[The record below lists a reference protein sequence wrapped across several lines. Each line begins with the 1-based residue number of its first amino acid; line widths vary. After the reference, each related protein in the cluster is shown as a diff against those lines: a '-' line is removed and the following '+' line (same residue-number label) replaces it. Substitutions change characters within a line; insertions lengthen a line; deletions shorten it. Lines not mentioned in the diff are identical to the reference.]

1 MKRPEQRG
9 RTRPYHSAMIYV
21 SKGARAGIVVAVI
34 GFLGWLSGCSD
45 APSSALLPPPA
56 PPPPPASPPSTIA
69 IVSDTA
75 QAAGFASGPVEA
87 SVQQASAADEV
98 VYVSLTPGTV
108 PAGATATIR
117 RVGGTASLVTTLSD
131 GGFDPVPVQAQTNDS
146 IEVAVRDAGG
156 ATIGVLRLSVTARRP
171 PIVVRTNPP
180 HKKND
185 VPLNA
190 AIIVVFSEPVDGGT
204 VTPTSVQLFQGTT
217 PVAGT
222 VRLVD
227 ASHLVAAFEPSQ
239 PLTPGTDYRLVVTQA
254 VRDLDGERLEAG
266 VTVDF
271 RTGNSLTGRVA
282 TVSVWPYSVGGL
294 FPLADQIVVWVGDAN
309 GNILLAPVV
318 EWASSDTSI
327 ANVWPS
333 SARSAWVTM
342 RTTGVAT
349 ITARSEGVSGTVVF
363 RSDSRSGRIRVT
375 TVTTGEDLDPT
386 YYVRDDPPQ
395 SLTPQLP
402 ANGSVI
408 LPIAFA
414 PGDHVL
420 SLLDVASNCAVV
432 GGNAQTVT
440 VSAGDTSDVAFAV
453 TCVGNLPALRGTIAT
468 TGTDVDPDGYWLEVV
483 DHSWCARVPVN
494 GSFTCSGMTPGTYQV
509 QLNGVAANCTVMGA
523 NRQTVTVARGATADV
538 VFAVMCGSAPS
549 VRVTIATTG
558 VALPTGYRVNAGG
571 FGWQNA
577 PVNGSV
583 AFYSI
588 PPGEYSVELQDIASN
603 CALSGATARAVTVTV
618 GATAELSF
626 AVTCTSATLGSIR
639 VTAVTT
645 GDDIDPNGYEV
656 NDPTDPEGYPI
667 LLPANGSVVIDR
679 VQPGDTPLSIW
690 DVASNCAVVG
700 PNDQAVPVN
709 AGATSEVTVAVT
721 CAANLPS
728 IRVTIATT
736 GTDIDPDGYGLY
748 FQGAHIS
755 CGTVPL
761 GCPPS
766 VPVNGVFTLSG
777 LNPFE
782 LYEVVL
788 WDVAP
793 NCAVSD
799 DNDRYVTVTKGAT
812 VDVMFAITCSS
823 NAVTGSIR
831 VTTETTGEYI
841 PTWEFL
847 QVEFQG
853 IHYQLPANGAY
864 LFTGVPTGDYPIEI
878 TVLRQANCAVSLP
891 NPRTVTVA
899 ADTTVD
905 VVFPVTCR
913 S

>member
-9 RTRPYHSAMIYV
+9 TTRPYHGAMIYV
-21 SKGARAGIVVAVI
+21 TRYVRAGIVVAVI

-45 APSSALLPPPA
+45 APSSALLPPPP
-56 PPPPPASPPSTIA
+56 PPPPPASPPPTIA

-87 SVQQASAADEV
+87 SVQQASAADKV

-117 RVGGTASLVTTLSD
+117 RVGGAASLVTTLSD
-131 GGFDPVPVQAQTNDS
+131 GGFDPVPVQAQTDDS

-156 ATIGVLRLSVTARRP
+156 ATIGVLRLPVTARRP

-180 HKKND
+180 HKKTD

-190 AIIVVFSEPVDGGT
+190 AIIVVFSEPMDGGT
-204 VTPTSVQLFQGTT
+204 VTATSVQLFQGTT

-222 VRLVD
+222 VRFVD
-227 ASHLVAAFEPSQ
+227 VSRLVAAFEPSQ

-254 VRDLDGERLEAG
+254 VRDLDGDRLEAG
-266 VTVDF
+266 VTADF

-282 TVSVWPYSVGGL
+282 TVSVWPSSVGGL
-294 FPLADQIVVWVGDAN
+294 VPLAEQISVSVDDAN
-309 GNILLAPVV
+309 GNMLPGAVV
-318 EWASSDTSI
+318 EWASSDTNI

-342 RTTGVAT
+342 RATGVAT
-349 ITARSEGVSGTVVF
+349 ITATSEGVSGTVVF
-363 RSDSRSGRIRVT
+363 RSASRSGSIRVT
-375 TVTTGEDLDPT
+375 TVTTGEDLDQS
-386 YYVRDDPPQ
+386 YWVWGDP
-395 SLTPQLP
+395 SLLP

-408 LPIAFA
+408 LLGRFA
-414 PGDHVL
+414 AGEYVL
-420 SLLDVASNCAVV
+420 SLQDVASNCAVV
-432 GGNAQTVT
+432 GGDAHTVT
-440 VSAGDTSDVAFAV
+440 VRAGDTSEVAFAV
-453 TCVGNLPALRGTIAT
+453 TCVGNFPGLRGTIAT

-483 DHSWCARVPVN
+483 DHSLCARVPVN
-494 GSFTCSGMTPGTYQV
+494 GSFTCSGLTPGTYEV
-509 QLNGVAANCTVMGA
+509 QLTGVAANCTVMGA

-538 VFAVMCGSAPS
+538 AFAVMCGSAPS
-549 VRVTIATTG
+549 LRVTIATTG
-558 VALPTGYRVNAGG
+558 VGRPAGYRVNVAG

-588 PPGEYSVELQDIASN
+588 PSGEYSVELNDIAPN
-603 CALSGATARAVTVTV
+603 CALSGATARAVTVTD
-618 GATAELSF
+618 GATVELSF
-626 AVTCTSATLGSIR
+626 AVTCSSATVGSIR

-645 GDDIDPNGYEV
+645 GDDIDPNGYQV
-656 NDPTDPEGYPI
+656 NDPIDPEGYSLP
-667 LLPANGSVVIDR
+667 LPANGSVLIDN
-679 VQPGDTPLSIW
+679 VLPGDARLSIW
-690 DVASNCAVVG
+690 DVASNCAVLG
-700 PNDQAVPVN
+700 PSDQAVPVN
-709 AGATSEVTVAVT
+709 AGATSEVTVVVT
-721 CAANLPS
+721 CATNVPS

-736 GTDIDPDGYGLY
+736 GTDIDPDGYVLL
-748 FQGAHIS
+748 FQGSHIS
-755 CGTVPL
+755 CGTVSL
-761 GCPPS
+761 GCLPS

-777 LNPFE
+777 LNPYE

-788 WDVAP
+788 SGVAP
-793 NCAVSD
+793 NCAVSG

-812 VDVMFAITCSS
+812 VDVMFAVTCSS

-831 VTTETTGEYI
+831 VTMETTGEY
-841 PTWEFL
+841 PNWNFL

-853 IHYQLPANGAY
+853 IHYQLWPNGSY
-864 LFTGVPTGDYPIEI
+864 LFTGVPTGDYTIKVN
-878 TVLRQANCAVSLP
+878 VLVAAPAATCAVSPP

-913 S
+913 F

>member
-1 MKRPEQRG
+1 
-9 RTRPYHSAMIYV
+9 
-21 SKGARAGIVVAVI
+21 
-34 GFLGWLSGCSD
+34 
-45 APSSALLPPPA
+45 
-56 PPPPPASPPSTIA
+56 
-69 IVSDTA
+69 
-75 QAAGFASGPVEA
+75 VEA

-108 PAGATATIR
+108 PAGVTATIR
-117 RVGGTASLVTTLSD
+117 RVGGAASLVTTLSN
-131 GGFDPVPVQAQTNDS
+131 GGFDPVSIQAQTNDS
-146 IEVAVRDAGG
+146 IEVAVTNAGG
-156 ATIGVLRLSVTARRP
+156 ATIGVLHLSVTARRP

-180 HKKND
+180 HKKKD

-190 AIIVVFSEPVDGGT
+190 AIIVVFSEPVDGST

-222 VRLVD
+222 VRFVD
-227 ASHLVAAFEPSQ
+227 ASRLVAAFEPSQ

-254 VRDLDGERLEAG
+254 VQDLDGERLQAG

-271 RTGNSLTGRVA
+271 RTGNSLTGKVA
-282 TVSVWPYSVGGL
+282 KVSVWPSSVGGL
-294 FPLADQIVVWVGDAN
+294 FPLANQIDVWVGDAN
-309 GNILLAPVV
+309 GNMLLAPVV

-349 ITARSEGVSGTVVF
+349 ITATSEGVSGTVVF
-363 RSDSRSGRIRVT
+363 RSDSRSGSIRVT

-386 YYVRDDPPQ
+386 YYVLDDPWPGVSQ
-395 SLTPQLP
+395 QLP

-408 LPIAFA
+408 LSIAFA
-414 PGDHVL
+414 PGNHVL
-420 SLLDVASNCAVV
+420 SLWDVASNCAVV
-432 GGNAQTVT
+432 GGDAHTVT
-440 VSAGDTSDVAFAV
+440 VRAGDTSEVAFAV
-453 TCVGNLPALRGTIAT
+453 TCVGNLPGLRGTIAT
-468 TGTDVDPDGYWLEVV
+468 TGTDVDPDGYWVEVV
-483 DHSWCARVPVN
+483 DHSPCARVPAN
-494 GSFTCSGMTPGTYQV
+494 GSFTCSALAPGTYEV
-509 QLNGVAANCTVMGA
+509 QLTGVAANCTVMGA
-523 NRQTVTVARGATADV
+523 NRQAVTVARGATADV
-538 VFAVMCGSAPS
+538 AFAVVCGSAPS

-558 VALPTGYRVNAGG
+558 VGLPAGYRVTVAG

-588 PPGEYSVELQDIASN
+588 PPGEYSVELQDIAPN
-603 CALSGATARAVTVTV
+603 CTLSGATARAVTVSEGATVELGFAVSCSSTTV
-618 GATAELSF
+618 GA
-626 AVTCTSATLGSIR
+626 IR
-639 VTAVTT
+639 VTTRTT
-645 GDDIDPNGYEV
+645 GDDIDPNGYSV
-656 NDPTDPEGYPI
+656 NDPTDPYAYPI
-667 LLPANGSVVIDR
+667 LLPVNGSVLIDN
-679 VQPGDTPLSIW
+679 VLPGDARLSIW

-700 PNDQAVPVN
+700 PSDQAVPVN
-709 AGATSEVTVAVT
+709 AGATSEVTWDVT
-721 CAANLPS
+721 CAGNLPS

-736 GTDIDPDGYGLY
+736 GTDIDPDGYGLLV
-748 FQGAHIS
+748 QGAHIS
-755 CGTVPL
+755 CGTVPW

-782 LYEVVL
+782 PYEVL
-788 WDVAP
+788 LSGVAP

-799 DNDRYVTVTKGAT
+799 DNDRNVTVTRGAT
-812 VDVMFAITCSS
+812 VDVLFAITCSS

-831 VTTETTGEYI
+831 VTTETTGAYI
-841 PTWEFL
+841 PSWPFL

-853 IHYQLPANGAY
+853 IHYQLWPNSSY
-864 LFTGVPTGDYPIEI
+864 LFTAVPTGDYPIKVN
-878 TVLRQANCAVSLP
+878 VLQAANCAVSLP

>member
-1 MKRPEQRG
+1 MSRIGK
-9 RTRPYHSAMIYV
+9 TWLVMIYV
-21 SKGARAGIVVAVI
+21 SKGVRAGLIIAVTSV
-34 GFLGWLSGCSD
+34 LGWLGGCSD
-45 APSSALLPPPA
+45 VPTFVPPPSA
-56 PPPPPASPPSTIA
+56 PPPPPASPPPTIA

-108 PAGATATIR
+108 PGGATATIR
-117 RVGGTASLVTTLSD
+117 RVGGAASLVTTLSN

-156 ATIGVLRLSVTARRP
+156 ATIGVLRLSVTPRRP

-190 AIIVVFSEPVDGGT
+190 AIIVVFSEPVDSST

-222 VRLVD
+222 VRFVD
-227 ASHLVAAFEPSQ
+227 ASQLVAAFEPSQ
-239 PLTPGTDYRLVVTQA
+239 PLTPGTDYRLVVTQV

-282 TVSVWPYSVGGL
+282 TVSVSPSSVGGL
-294 FPLADQIVVWVGDAN
+294 VPLAEEISVSVDDAT
-309 GNILLAPVV
+309 GNMLPGAVV
-318 EWASSDTSI
+318 EWASSDTSV

-349 ITARSEGVSGTVVF
+349 ITATSEGVSGTVVF
-363 RSDSRSGRIRVT
+363 RSDSRFGSIRVT

-386 YYVRDDPPQ
+386 YYVLDDPWPG
-395 SLTPQLP
+395 LTPQLP

-453 TCVGNLPALRGTIAT
+453 TCVGNLPGLRGTIAT

-494 GSFTCSGMTPGTYQV
+494 GSFTCSGVTPGMYEV

-538 VFAVMCGSAPS
+538 AFAVMCGSTPS
-549 VRVTIATTG
+549 LRVTIATTG
-558 VALPTGYRVNAGG
+558 VGLPAGYRVTVAG

-588 PPGEYSVELQDIASN
+588 PSGEYSVELNDIAPD
-603 CALSGATARAVTVTV
+603 CALSGATARAVTVSE
-618 GATAELSF
+618 GATAELGF
-626 AVTCTSATLGSIR
+626 AVTCSSTTVGSIR
-639 VTAVTT
+639 VTTRTT
-645 GDDIDPNGYEV
+645 GDDIDPNGYRV
-656 NDPTDPEGYPI
+656 NDPTDREGYPI
-667 LLPANGSVVIDR
+667 LLPANGSVLIDG
-679 VQPGDTPLSIW
+679 VLPGDARLSIW
-690 DVASNCAVVG
+690 DVASNCAVVAPDG
-700 PNDQAVPVN
+700 QTVTVN
-709 AGATSEVTVAVT
+709 AGATSEVTLAVT
-721 CAANLPS
+721 CAGNLPS

-736 GTDIDPDGYGLY
+736 GTDIDPDGYSLF
-748 FQGAHIS
+748 FQG
-755 CGTVPL
+755 
-761 GCPPS
+761 PPAMCVMSSWNCSGS
-766 VPVNGVFTLSG
+766 VPVNGVFTFSG
-777 LNPFE
+777 AAAFDQ
-782 LYEVVL
+782 YEVQL

-799 DNDRYVTVTKGAT
+799 DNDRYVTVTRGAT

-841 PTWEFL
+841 PNWAFL

-853 IHYQLPANGAY
+853 IHYQLQANDSY
-864 LFTGVPTGDYPIEI
+864 LFTAVPTGVYPIKVN
-878 TVLRQANCAVSLP
+878 VLVAAPAATCAVSPP

-913 S
+913 F

>member
-1 MKRPEQRG
+1 
-9 RTRPYHSAMIYV
+9 
-21 SKGARAGIVVAVI
+21 
-34 GFLGWLSGCSD
+34 
-45 APSSALLPPPA
+45 
-56 PPPPPASPPSTIA
+56 
-69 IVSDTA
+69 
-75 QAAGFASGPVEA
+75 
-87 SVQQASAADEV
+87 
-98 VYVSLTPGTV
+98 
-108 PAGATATIR
+108 
-117 RVGGTASLVTTLSD
+117 VGGAASLVTRLSD

-190 AIIVVFSEPVDGGT
+190 AIIVVFSEPMDGGT

-222 VRLVD
+222 VRFVD
-227 ASHLVAAFEPSQ
+227 ASQLVAAFEPSQ
-239 PLTPGTDYRLVVTQA
+239 PLTPDTDYRLVVTQA

-282 TVSVWPYSVGGL
+282 TVSVWPYSVDGL
-294 FPLADQIVVWVGDAN
+294 FPLADQIVVRVDDAN
-309 GNILLAPVV
+309 GNMLLAPVV

-349 ITARSEGVSGTVVF
+349 ITATSEGVSGTVVF

-386 YYVRDDPPQ
+386 YYVLDDHW
-395 SLTPQLP
+395 SGVTPQLP

-408 LPIAFA
+408 LWPSWP
-414 PGDHVL
+414 PGERVL

-432 GGNAQTVT
+432 GGDTQTVT

-453 TCVGNLPALRGTIAT
+453 TCAGNLPGLRGTIAT

-483 DHSWCARVPVN
+483 DHSWCPRVPVN
-494 GSFTCSGMTPGTYQV
+494 GSFTCSGMTPGTYEV

-538 VFAVMCGSAPS
+538 AFAVVCGSTPS
-549 VRVTIATTG
+549 LRVTIATTG
-558 VALPTGYRVNAGG
+558 VALPTGYRVNVAG

-588 PPGEYSVELQDIASN
+588 PSGEYSVELNDIAPN
-603 CALSGATARAVTVTV
+603 CVLSGATARAVTVSE

-626 AVTCTSATLGSIR
+626 AITCSSATVGSIR
-639 VTAVTT
+639 VTTRTT
-645 GDDIDPNGYEV
+645 GDDIDPNGYRV
-656 NDPTDPEGYPI
+656 NDPTDHEGYPI
-667 LLPANGSVVIDR
+667 LLPANGSVLIDG
-679 VQPGDTPLSIW
+679 VLPGDARLSIG

-700 PNDQAVPVN
+700 PNDQAVTVN
-709 AGATSEVTVAVT
+709 AGAESEVTLAVT
-721 CAANLPS
+721 CAGNLPS

-736 GTDIDPDGYGLY
+736 GTDIDPDGYSLLLQGPPGLCVMTSWNCY
-748 FQGAHIS
+748 G
-755 CGTVPL
+755 
-761 GCPPS
+761 S
-766 VPVNGVFTLSG
+766 VPVNGVFTVSG
-777 LNPFE
+777 AAAFDP
-782 LYEVVL
+782 YEVVL
-788 WDVAP
+788 AGVAP

-799 DNDRYVTVTKGAT
+799 DNDRYVTVMPGAT
-812 VDVMFAITCSS
+812 ADVMFAITCSS
-823 NAVTGSIR
+823 SAVTGSIR
-831 VTTETTGEYI
+831 VTMETTGEYI
-841 PTWEFL
+841 PNWEFL

-853 IHYQLPANGAY
+853 SHYQLGPNGSY
-864 LFTGVPTGDYPIEI
+864 LFTAVPTGDYPIKVN
-878 TVLRQANCAVSLP
+878 VLRQANCAVSPP

>member
-1 MKRPEQRG
+1 MKLHEQPG
-9 RTRPYHSAMIYV
+9 STRPYHSAMIYV
-21 SKGARAGIVVAVI
+21 SKGVRAGLVIAVI
-34 GFLGWLSGCSD
+34 SVLGWLGGCSD
-45 APSSALLPPPA
+45 VPTFVPAP

-75 QAAGFASGPVEA
+75 RAAGFASGPVEA
-87 SVQQASAADEV
+87 SVQRASAADEV

-117 RVGGTASLVTTLSD
+117 RVGGAASLVTTLSD

-156 ATIGVLRLSVTARRP
+156 ATIGVLRLTVTARRP

-190 AIIVVFSEPVDGGT
+190 AIIVVFSEPMDGGT
-204 VTPTSVQLFQGTT
+204 VTPTSVQLLQGTT

-227 ASHLVAAFEPSQ
+227 ASQLVAAFEPSQ
-239 PLTPGTDYRLVVTQA
+239 LLTPGTDYRLVVTQA

-266 VTVDF
+266 VATDF

-282 TVSVWPYSVGGL
+282 SVSMFPYSVAGL
-294 FPLADQIVVWVGDAN
+294 FPLAGPISVWVGDAT
-309 GNILLAPVV
+309 GNMLLAPVV
-318 EWASSDTSI
+318 EWASSDTNV

-333 SARSAWVTM
+333 SSRSAWVTM

-349 ITARSEGVSGTVVF
+349 ITATSEGVSGTVVF
-363 RSDSRSGRIRVT
+363 RSNSRSGRIRVT

-386 YYVRDDPPQ
+386 YYMTDDPW
-395 SLTPQLP
+395 SGGGIPQLP

-408 LPIAFA
+408 LPIAFPA
-414 PGDHVL
+414 GDRVL

-432 GGNAQTVT
+432 GGDAQTVT
-440 VSAGDTSDVAFAV
+440 VRAGDTSEVAFAV
-453 TCVGNLPALRGTIAT
+453 TCAGNLPGLRGTITT

-483 DHSWCARVPVN
+483 DHSPCASVPLN
-494 GSFTCSGMTPGTYQV
+494 GSFACASMTPGTYEV

-538 VFAVMCGSAPS
+538 AFAVMCGSTPS
-549 VRVTIATTG
+549 LRVTIATTG
-558 VALPTGYRVNAGG
+558 VALPTGYRVNVAG

-588 PPGEYSVELQDIASN
+588 PSGEYSVELNDIASN
-603 CALSGATARAVTVTV
+603 CVVSGASPRAVTVSE

-626 AVTCTSATLGSIR
+626 AVTCSSATVGSIR
-639 VTAVTT
+639 VTTRTT
-645 GDDIDPNGYEV
+645 GDDIDPNGYYV
-656 NDPTDPEGYPI
+656 NDPTDPWDYGI
-667 LLPANGSVVIDR
+667 LLPANGSVLIDG
-679 VQPGDTPLSIW
+679 VLPGDTRLSIW
-690 DVASNCAVVG
+690 HVASNCAVVG
-700 PNDQAVPVN
+700 PDDQTVTVK
-709 AGATSEVTVAVT
+709 AGATSEVIVAVT
-721 CAANLPS
+721 CAGNLPS

-736 GTDIDPDGYGLY
+736 GTDIDPDGYVLL
-748 FQGAHIS
+748 FQGADIG
-755 CGTVPL
+755 CGGTVPL
-761 GCPPS
+761 GCDGP
-766 VPVNGVFTLSG
+766 VPVNGVYTLSG

-782 LYEVVL
+782 PYEVVL
-788 WDVAP
+788 AGVAP

-812 VDVMFAITCSS
+812 VDVMFTITCSS
-823 NAVTGSIR
+823 SAVTGSIR
-831 VTTETTGEYI
+831 VTMETTGEYI
-841 PTWEFL
+841 PNWEFL

-853 IHYQLPANGAY
+853 SHYQLGPNGSY
-864 LFTGVPTGDYPIEI
+864 LFTAVPTGDYPIRVN
-878 TVLRQANCAVSLP
+878 VLVAANCAVSPP
-891 NPRTVTVA
+891 NPHTVTVA